1 MRLEAR
7 LSEAVLRFGPKTAL
21 VAGDVRLTYAE
32 LDASANRLASSLA
45 RAGVVAGDRVLMVL
59 DNGHEAVIGFFAAW
73 KLGATACP
81 IHPSI
86 KADKL
91 AGIMSSIEAA
101 VVVTQTRMRATVEAA
116 LATAKLKP
124 LLAIVQA
131 GAEDTLGTALRFE
144 DLIAADADELPPAP
158 LDEEGLALVIHTSGS
173 TGRPKGVMLTHANV
187 TAACEAI
194 VSYLGNTP
202 DDTVLSVLPLSFGYG
217 ITQVVTMVMAG
228 GTLVLEK
235 SFAFPRKI
243 IERLAEEKATGF
255 PLVPPMA
262 ALITGMKDL
271 EPGFLPSLRY
281 VTSAAAAL
289 PPAFTERLQHLLPE
303 TQLFI
308 MYGQTECIRAT
319 YLRPEEAMRRPLS
332 VGRAIPG
339 TQAFVVDENGDPV
352 PAGVI
357 GELVIEGPHVMY
369 GYWDDQLSTART
381 LSPALGPRR
390 LNTGDLFR
398 ADEDGFLYFISRR
411 DDIIKTRGE
420 KVSPQEVERALYAL
434 PGIKEAAVGG
444 VEDAVFG
451 QVVRAYVVLEDGVAM
466 SEREIIRHCAGLL
479 EDYMVPKGV
488 EFLNALPRT
497 TTGKIRLGADQQA
510 EQISA
515 EQAVP
520 EQKNDVK
527 QGTVA

>member
-45 RAGVVAGDRVLMVL
+45 RAGVVAGDRVLVAL
-59 DNGHEAVIGFFAAW
+59 DNGYEAVICFFGAW

-86 KADKL
+86 KSDKL

-101 VVVTQTRMRATVEAA
+101 VIVTHARLRPTVETA
-116 LATAKLKP
+116 LATARLKP
-124 LLAIVQA
+124 LLVVAQVGENDA
-131 GAEDTLGTALRFE
+131 GAALRFE
-144 DLIAADADELPPAP
+144 DLIAAEADELPRAP

-194 VSYLGNTP
+194 VAYLGNTP

-243 IERLAEEKATGF
+243 LERLAEEKATGF

-262 ALITGMKDL
+262 ALITGMKNL
-271 EPGFLPSLRY
+271 TPGFLSSLRY
-281 VTSAAAAL
+281 ITSAAAAL
-289 PPAFTERLQHLLPE
+289 PPAFAERLKHLLPD

-319 YLRPEEAMRRPLS
+319 YLPPEEVARRPLS

-339 TQAFVVDENGDPV
+339 TRAFVVDEDGNPV
-352 PAGVI
+352 PSGVI
-357 GELVIEGPHVMY
+357 GELVIEGPHVMR
-369 GYWDDQLSTART
+369 GYWDDQLSTVRT

-420 KVSPQEVERALYAL
+420 KVSPQEVERAIYGL
-434 PGIKEAAVGG
+434 PGIKETAVGG
-444 VEDAVFG
+444 VDDAVFG
-451 QVVRAYVVLEDGVAM
+451 QVVRAYVVLEDGAVLT
-466 SEREIIRHCAGLL
+466 EREIIRHCAGLL

-488 EFLNALPRT
+488 EFMNALPRT
-497 TTGKIRLGADQQA
+497 TTGKIRLGAEHQA
-510 EQISA
+510 EQIVA
-515 EQAVP
+515 EPASS
-520 EQKNDVK
+520 EQKNEVI
-527 QGTVA
+527 QGNVA